1 MTRRRGVVIEST
13 ELCARCGQAPLFA
26 GPVGRGPVYCA
37 SCTAE
42 NRRQEIARKKR
53 IAAANKAL
61 RMGVPAVTR

>member
-13 ELCARCGQAPLFA
+13 ELCARCGQAPLFP

-42 NRRQEIARKKR
+42 MRRLEIARKKR
-53 IAAANKAL
+53 LEAERRAAWGY
-61 RMGVPAVTR
+61 RPAVTR